1 MKTKYLKGLF
11 AILIVLVFTL
21 PVLAFSMNADAA
33 SRSNGQSW
41 AKVIYENVTIDAG
54 GNASKITEESDQ
66 QKVLDLVDQIKTL
79 KVNYYRSEHSTES
92 NHAIKELLTHDKN
105 ETFLTSPEIDE
116 SQSEIRVEYDDGLF
130 SAWYSEYCDFNDDGI
145 VTYGEYLEAREV
157 SGYDYDKD
165 KAIYYNN
172 VYGGNIY
179 AFSLDNA
186 SNPVTVHLEGRRNI
200 DDWEIVGES
209 YGYDGTVYRDYRY
222 KYGRT
227 MLICPE
233 EDENNNVVGFD
244 SYPFEHFMSD
254 CVIFHYNEI
263 LGKWE
268 KLNKHYASDENG
280 RINADLRG
288 NGMYVIVNYEDYGE
302 EPDESNLDVVIV
314 DADTPE
320 TGNIISV
327 DESTGQATVNDA
339 VTGISRIV
347 DISVVQEGSVFR
359 MYNPNTGEHF
369 YTKSETEC
377 DQLVKAGWNHEDDQ
391 DFTVV
396 DAGDDDAIPV
406 YRLYNP
412 NDGGMHF
419 YTENASETRGLSKVG
434 WIYEGISHYV
444 YKKTST
450 KGAIQYRL
458 YNPNSSNGAH
468 HWTSDVDEWSFL
480 KSIGWNDEGPC
491 WRIL

>member
-21 PVLAFSMNADAA
+21 PVLAFSIDVDAA
-33 SRSNGQSW
+33 SRSNGLSW
-41 AKVIYENVTIDAG
+41 AQVVYENVTIDAG
-54 GNASKITEESDQ
+54 GNASKITGESNQ
-66 QKVLDLVDQIKTL
+66 QKVLDLVDQLKTIKAIS
-79 KVNYYRSEHSTES
+79 YRSDHT
-92 NHAIKELLTHDKN
+92 IKEMLTHDKN

-116 SQSEIRVEYDDGLF
+116 SQSQRRIDRDSGGYYIENYEPMYDFD
-130 SAWYSEYCDFNDDGI
+130 NNGI
-145 VTYGEYLEAREV
+145 VTYGEYLEGWDV
-157 SGYDYDKD
+157 IGYDYDKD
-165 KAIYYNN
+165 VAIHAFP
-172 VYGGNIY
+172 VYGDNIY

-186 SNPVTVHLEGRRNI
+186 YNPVTVHLEGRQNA
-200 DDWEIVGES
+200 DDWEIAYTSGN
-209 YGYDGTVYRDYRY
+209 YGRYCY
-222 KYGRT
+222 KYGLT
-227 MLICPE
+227 MLDPKI
-233 EDENNNVVGFD
+233 DENNNVVGFYYSD
-244 SYPFEHFMSD
+244 IDYYMSD

-268 KLNKHYASDENG
+268 KLNKHFASDENG
-280 RINADLRG
+280 LINADLRG
-288 NGMYVIVNYEDYGE
+288 DGMYVIVNYEEQDE

-327 DESTGQATVNDA
+327 DESTGQATVKDA